1 MTRRAITRRP
11 ARRVPIRWAS
21 GRPGL
26 AESRTAGRTS
36 KRHHRARARARARM
50 AEARSVVIT
59 GASRGLGFATAA
71 RLYREGWRVV
81 AAMRTPEQ
89 GMARLREATGAEADD
104 ERLIGVQLDLM
115 DHASVTAAAKYIGEA
130 VGAPFAIVHNAGIS
144 AAGMVEETDMAL
156 WQNLFATSV
165 LGPVALTQALL
176 PAMRATGQGRIVLV
190 SSAAGVRGQ
199 PATAPYSAAKGALE
213 RWGES
218 MAVEIAPFGLSVT
231 VLVAGTYD
239 TEIIT
244 DAGTTDNRD
253 FAGPYARLHNTMNSR
268 GRGAMKV
275 MARRPERFTGGLLK
289 ALDDTGSFQRRGVG
303 PDASMLLASSR
314 ILPAAGMHHMS
325 RIMLGIPKQGSM
337 RGGAWPLTLNQRAM
351 VLVARVLPQPVL
363 QRLASL
369 AARRSKGTQG
379 D

>member
-1 MTRRAITRRP
+1 MGEP
-11 ARRVPIRWAS
+11 
-21 GRPGL
+21 
-26 AESRTAGRTS
+26 
-36 KRHHRARARARARM
+36 
-50 AEARSVVIT
+50 RSVVIT
-59 GASRGLGFATAA
+59 GASRGLGFASAV

-81 AAMRTPEQ
+81 AAMRTPDKAMPLLRAAAGAAEDDD
-89 GMARLREATGAEADD
+89 RLV
-104 ERLIGVQLDLM
+104 GVQLDLM
-115 DHASVTAAAKYIGEA
+115 DSASIAAAAKAIEDA
-130 VGAPFAIVHNAGIS
+130 VGAPYALVHNAGIS
-144 AAGMVEETDMAL
+144 AAGMVEETDMTL
-156 WQNLFATSV
+156 WQNMYTTSV

-176 PAMRATGQGRIVLV
+176 PAMRAAGEGRIVLV

-218 MAVEIAPFGLSVT
+218 MACEIAPFGLGVT

-268 GRGAMKV
+268 GRAAMKL
-275 MARRPERFTGGLLK
+275 ARPAERFTGGLLK
-289 ALDDTGSFQRRGVG
+289 ALDDTGSFRRRGVG
-303 PDASMLLASSR
+303 PDASMLLVSNR
-314 ILPAAGMHHMS
+314 ILPAIGMHHMS
-325 RIMLGIPKQGSM
+325 RIILGIPKQGSM
-337 RGGAWPLTLNQRAM
+337 RDGAWPLTLNQRAM
-351 VLVARVLPQPVL
+351 VLVARILPQPVL

-369 AARRSKGTQG
+369 AAKRRKGTDG